1 MWYAVL
7 KQELTLQENFAGTT
21 YTVPAGTVWTVK
33 KDIVDGVQGVVAVNV
48 DEAYENGPLY
58 LHTIEAQKPFSK
70 PTQNLASAYEE
81 SFMVSESVY
90 C

>member
-33 KDIVDGVQGVVAVNV
+33 KGIVDGVGGVVAVNV
-48 DEAYENGPLY
+48 DEAYEYGPLY
-58 LHTIEAQKPFSK
+58 LHTNEAQQLFTK
-70 PTQNLASAYEE
+70 PTENLSNAYEE

>member
-7 KQELTLQENFAGTT
+7 KQELTLQEKFAGTT
-21 YTVPAGTVWTVK
+21 YTVLAGTVWTVK
-33 KDIVDGVQGVVAVNV
+33 KGIVDGVQGVIAVNV
-48 DEAYENGPLY
+48 DETYENGPLY
-58 LHTIEAQKPFSK
+58 LHTNEAQQLFTK
-70 PTQNLASAYEE
+70 PTQNLVSAYEE